1 MTWDSLAHLYAPT
14 YFQLL
19 KDSRRDPRP
28 YTELKRARFI
38 KGKKSQGVPATDD
51 GEMEW
56 KREKEWLQGVVGGC
70 DTSFFSSSLERPS
83 LRTRARLVCRGEGGA
98 VSLVRIPSSCQRED
112 SSVG

>member
-19 KDSRRDPRP
+19 KDSRRDPKP

-38 KGKKSQGVPATDD
+38 KGKKRTRGGDTLPLGSSQGTPATDD

-56 KREKEWLQGVVGGC
+56 KREEEWLQGFLGGW
-70 DTSFFSSSLERPS
+70 
-83 LRTRARLVCRGEGGA
+83 
-98 VSLVRIPSSCQRED
+98 
-112 SSVG
+112 